1 MKTIAQVKKDIAEL
15 KNENRLFRYVL
26 TDIVNDS
33 KEYSGNFVEQVKS
46 RCDDVGHGLSSG
58 VVGHLIYYSDTTAF
72 FKKYRKE
79 IESLLMEFCD
89 ETGSTPWE
97 LLRDFDKQD
106 IFCRDTNNQNLLAWF
121 AYEEI
126 NNRLMNILED

>member
-1 MKTIAQVKKDIAEL
+1 MKTIAQIKKDIAEL
-15 KNENRLFRYVL
+15 KNTNRLFRYVV

-33 KEYSGNFVEQVKS
+33 TEYSGNFAERLKS

-58 VVGHLIYYSDTTAF
+58 IVGSLIYYNDTTAF

-79 IESLLMEFCD
+79 IEALLMELCD
-89 ETGSTPWE
+89 DTGNAPWE